1 MSEVSRWFSHL
12 PTLKFLVG
20 PVTGTEFETYIVED
34 CDCLKEHPAC
44 RYVSCSSK
52 ILEHWWWW
60 ADTDEHGT
68 RMLGGCVSVVK
79 QVEMHWGPCFPF
91 ENSTQAENQSC
102 KEV

>member
-52 ILEHWWWW
+52 ILEH
-60 ADTDEHGT
+60 
-68 RMLGGCVSVVK
+68 
-79 QVEMHWGPCFPF
+79 
-91 ENSTQAENQSC
+91 
-102 KEV
+102 